1 MKRYLFSFGIG
12 LAGFVAGFAVCYVC
26 CVRSAASIPTLIYT
40 TQQSTLDQPQWRAY
54 VVQPTYPPKFQ
65 GEM

>member
-1 MKRYLFSFGIG
+1 MKRHLYSLGIG
-12 LAGFVAGFAVCYVC
+12 LASFVAGFAMCYVF
-26 CVRSAASIPTLIYT
+26 VAQATPALTPTFFAL
-40 TQQSTLDQPQWRAY
+40 QRDADQPQWRAY